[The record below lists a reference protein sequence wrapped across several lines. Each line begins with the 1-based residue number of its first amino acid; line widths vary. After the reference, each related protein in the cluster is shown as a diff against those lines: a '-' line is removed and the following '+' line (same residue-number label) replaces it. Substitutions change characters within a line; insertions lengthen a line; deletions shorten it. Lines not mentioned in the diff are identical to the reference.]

1 MGIKTKINKI
11 KAGLSGDKDSRTIAI
26 NMIGNG
32 ICKPLSMIV
41 SYIYVPIVMHYLGI
55 EKYGVW
61 ATILSI
67 LSWISYFD
75 IGIGNGLRNR
85 LTEAIASRQDERGK
99 KLVSSAYAMIAVI
112 MVAAALIFIFV
123 AQNVNWHKIFGIGE
137 IDENLTQVVC
147 VSVAFVATNFV
158 LSICKN
164 VLYAIQRATFVSVM
178 ELSTQALNLCGVL
191 LVSQFVSGNLFA
203 MACVYGTSMVTVNVV
218 ASIITYGKRK
228 DIRPN
233 IHNIEVKIGMELT
246 SLGMQFF
253 IIQICALVLFTT
265 DNLII
270 SRLYGAVDVT
280 PYTSVNKLFNVIS
293 HAFTALLAPIWS
305 SVTKAKTDNNF
316 TWLNKLVNKLNIL
329 MVPFFCAAALL
340 AIIFKPLAGWW
351 LGIDLSYEHG
361 LIALGAFYCIL
372 TMWCNTYAYI
382 ANGLELMRMSM
393 IVAVIQAVVNIP
405 LSLYFAQV
413 WDMKNAGVLLGTVL
427 SMVISAVIAPIY
439 VRRRIS
445 AECLKA

>member
-1 MGIKTKINKI
+1 MGLKSKIQTLKFD
-11 KAGLSGDKDSRTIAI
+11 DKDSRIVAF
-26 NMIGNG
+26 NMLGNG

-41 SYIYVPIVMHYLGI
+41 SYIYVPIVMHYLGV

-85 LTEAIASRQDERGK
+85 LTEAIASEKKERGK
-99 KLVSSAYAMIAVI
+99 SLIASAYAIIAIIMI
-112 MVAAALIFIFV
+112 VAALVFIFV
-123 AQNVNWHKIFGIGE
+123 AQLIDWHEVFGIGE
-137 IDENLTQVVC
+137 TDENFTHIVC
-147 VSVAFVATNFV
+147 VSVAFVASNFV

-164 VLYAIQRATFVSVM
+164 VLYALQKAAFVSVM
-178 ELSTQALNLCGVL
+178 ELCTQLLNLCGL
-191 LVSQFVSGNLFA
+191 IIVSHFTRGNLFL
-203 MACVYGTSMVTVNVV
+203 MSCVYGMSMIIVNVV
-218 ASIITYGKRK
+218 TSIILFSRRK

-233 IHNIEVKIGMELT
+233 ISSVDIKTGIELT

-270 SRLYGAVDVT
+270 SSLYGAIDVT
-280 PYTSVNKLFNVIS
+280 PYTTVNKLFNVIS

-305 SVTKAKTDNNF
+305 SVTKAKTQSNF
-316 TWLNKLVNKLNIL
+316 IWLNKLINKLNL
-329 MVPFFCAAALL
+329 MMVPFFCGTVLL
-340 AIIFKPLAGWW
+340 ALVFKPLAGWW
-351 LGIDLSYEHG
+351 LKIELNYEHG
-361 LIALGAFYCIL
+361 LIALGALYCIL

-382 ANGLELMRMSM
+382 ANGLELMKMSM
-393 IVAVIQAVVNIP
+393 IVAVVQAVVNIP

-413 WDMKNAGVLLGTVL
+413 WNMKNTGVLLGTVL
-427 SMVISAVIAPIY
+427 AMGISAIVTPIF
-439 VRRRIS
+439 VRRRI
-445 AECLKA
+445 AVGLRN

>member
-1 MGIKTKINKI
+1 MSLKSRIQKI
-11 KAGLSGDKDSRTIAI
+11 KSGDQDSSTVAI

-41 SYIYVPIVMHYLGI
+41 SYIYVPIVMHYLGV

-85 LTEAIASRQDERGK
+85 LTEAIASQKQERGK
-99 KLVSSAYAMIAVI
+99 KLVSSAYAMIAII
-112 MVAAALIFIFV
+112 MIVAALVFIAV
-123 AQNVNWHKIFGIGE
+123 AQFINWHGVFGIGE
-137 IDENLTQVVC
+137 IDEDLTQVVC

-164 VLYAIQRATFVSVM
+164 VLYALQRATFVSVM
-178 ELSTQALNLCGVL
+178 ELCTQLMNLCGVFI
-191 LVSQFVSGNLFA
+191 VSQFINGNLFA
-203 MACVYGTSMVTVNVV
+203 MACVYGVSMITVNAV
-218 ASIITYGKRK
+218 ASIITYTRRK
-228 DIRPN
+228 DVRPS
-233 IHNIEVKIGMELT
+233 IGKVEVKTGMELT

-305 SVTKAKTDNNF
+305 SVTKAKTQNNF

-329 MVPFFCAAALL
+329 MVPFFCGAILL

-351 LGIDLSYEHG
+351 LQMDLNYEHG

-382 ANGLELMRMSM
+382 ANGLELMKISM
-393 IVAVIQAVVNIP
+393 IVALVQAVVNIP

-413 WDMKNAGVLLGTVL
+413 WGMKNAGVLLGTVL
-427 SMVISAVIAPIY
+427 SMFISAIITPVFVRKRIALGIKTN
-439 VRRRIS
+439 RQQ
-445 AECLKA
+445 